1 MTCIKACMTLFFV
14 CFFLP
19 GLMQLAHGQSM
30 APVAA
35 PPMSNDGTTVDQGV
49 AYLLMLIAL
58 LVTYLVH

>member
-1 MTCIKACMTLFFV
+1 MSSIKACMTLFCL
-14 CFFLP
+14 CFFLS

-49 AYLLMLIAL
+49 AYALMLIAL
-58 LVTYLVH
+58 IVTYLIH